1 MTSWSDELP
10 GSKRLKVAE
19 SRNRGRP
26 NRGRLVADAPP
37 EADDLART
45 IKVWPAGLRL
55 TLVVALSAALW
66 VAIIVGLRR
75 VFLG

>member
-19 SRNRGRP
+19 SR

-55 TLVVALSAALW
+55 ILVVALSAALW